1 MSQHRVAKELPSM
14 QSKMSEWQRVGKDKV
29 SASDLPT
36 DALHAVWERFN
47 EACLPAFEDGKLGL
61 VIFQFHL
68 GFLPSET
75 NRDLIRCCRA
85 RLNSNFD
92 MVRMTREKENGQDNP
107 LNGTGKME

>member
-1 MSQHRVAKELPSM
+1 M

-85 RLNSNFD
+85 RLHSNFD
-92 MVRMTREKENGQDNP
+92 MVRMTRQKENEQNNP
-107 LNGTGKME
+107 LNDTGKME